1 MENKV
6 GQPTNQTTQ
15 MGRTVFETPDGQ
27 LVSELSKTVII
38 NGAYV
43 NVPSIIDGV
52 EFDEDELVEKLTTG
66 EIRPTSRHNTLE
78 EAEQAAIQRSNNLR
92 IIDNNMNIGGQPQAF
107 TSDKMQ
113 SAFARMKEESS
124 IGRTI
129 EDQKSLI
136 EKAGKDVK
144 DVAKGVATS
153 PITATAD
160 IVELG
165 GKLPS
170 VPVPS
175 QYQMLQ
181 QSLKEA
187 SKTINRE
194 NAEELLKSV
203 GINLEGTNAELVGEI
218 IGLPNLG
225 ALPKLLKG
233 IANKYGVSVNAYAKN
248 VVDELKETLTKQ
260 PSEGLAVATAVG
272 KGKPKK
278 LDTVLDTSIMP
289 IMGGTGA
296 KSGKEVQEQ
305 YNELISK
312 GKSEKE
318 ILEEIRAYK
327 GDDGKLRFDI
337 DDTDMKLKFLEI
349 GNIGKFKIN
358 RKSVFYNKKVN
369 IKKGLLKDFV
379 NFPSLYKQYSKYIK
393 KDEGFTFVPI
403 QNLKIEFVSSPKENY
418 AAGYFPDS
426 DTIEVN
432 MIKARDVN
440 GNVTELLDVVNNPVD
455 RATVESNIIHE
466 LQHAVQHR
474 EGFLKGSGLP
484 QELKKI
490 YKKNNPTASDKA
502 LIKAAKKHID
512 EEKKLQET
520 YNNTIISYLEND
532 LFSRFV
538 LKGSKLDVQL
548 RENIEEVERYIKSK
562 AAGKEMHPE
571 VNRVINNIFKDDA
584 ALKQGFDANIN
595 DFLGRSSIIKEKEK
609 LSRIENA
616 QLISKLDNLK
626 EITAKAAENYRNV
639 YGEKEARLVEAIR
652 KKRLNKG
659 DVLNQEQFFE
669 AMGEKGARLEY
680 ERINN
685 LLFKYEDKNNREAL
699 EKAFADPD
707 YTQYKDVLDANLL
720 KMYPNGKIPLER
732 ITNYAEVMNQGAKK
746 KIQKTV
752 FDIEDI
758 VFAGNDAERELIV
771 NLNGDLRSFSLP
783 KEEGF
788 AKTVT
793 EQMEKLNMP
802 ETKRLTEE

>member
-38 NGAYV
+38 NGTYV

-52 EFDEDELVEKLTTG
+52 EFDEDELVEKLKTG

-113 SAFARMKEESS
+113 SAFARMKEKSS

-136 EKAGKDVK
+136 EKVGKDIK

-170 VPVPS
+170 VPISS

-272 KGKPKK
+272 K
-278 LDTVLDTSIMP
+278 DTVPDTSIMP

-337 DDTDMKLKFLEI
+337 DDTDMKLKLPEI

-379 NFPSLYKQYSKYIK
+379 DFPSLYKQYSKYIK

-403 QNLKIEFVSSPKENY
+403 QNLKIEFVSSPKESY

-432 MIKARDVN
+432 MIKERDVN
-440 GNVTELLDVVNNPVD
+440 GNVTELFDVVNNPVD

-484 QELKKI
+484 QELKKLF
-490 YKKNNPTASDKA
+490 KKNNPTASDEA

-512 EEKKLQET
+512 EEKKLQEA
-520 YNNTIISYLEND
+520 YNNMILSYLEND

-548 RENIEEVERYIKSK
+548 RKNARELERYIKSK
-562 AAGKEMHPE
+562 ATGKEMHPE
-571 VNRVINNIFKDDA
+571 VNRVINNIFKDDVG
-584 ALKQGFDANIN
+584 LKQEFDANIN
-595 DFLGRSSIIKEKEK
+595 NFLGRSSIIKEKEK

-616 QLISKLDNLK
+616 QLISKLDNLN
-626 EITAKAAENYRNV
+626 EITAKAAENYRNA
-639 YGEKEARLVEAIR
+639 YGEKEARLVQAIKERR
-652 KKRLNKG
+652 KKMN
-659 DVLNQEQFFE
+659 
-669 AMGEKGARLEY
+669 
-680 ERINN
+680 
-685 LLFKYEDKNNREAL
+685 DK
-699 EKAFADPD
+699 
-707 YTQYKDVLDANLL
+707 
-720 KMYPNGKIPLER
+720 
-732 ITNYAEVMNQGAKK
+732 
-746 KIQKTV
+746 
-752 FDIEDI
+752 
-758 VFAGNDAERELIV
+758 
-771 NLNGDLRSFSLP
+771 
-783 KEEGF
+783 GF

>member
-52 EFDEDELVEKLTTG
+52 EFDEDELVEKLKTG

-113 SAFARMKEESS
+113 SAFARMKEKSS

-136 EKAGKDVK
+136 EKVGKDIK

-170 VPVPS
+170 VPISS

-272 KGKPKK
+272 K
-278 LDTVLDTSIMP
+278 DTVPDTSIMP

-337 DDTDMKLKFLEI
+337 DDTDMKLKLPEI

-379 NFPSLYKQYSKYIK
+379 DFPSLYKQYSKYIK
-393 KDEGFTFVPI
+393 KDEDFTFVPI
-403 QNLKIEFVSSPKENY
+403 QNLKIEFVSSPKESY

-432 MIKARDVN
+432 MIKERDVN
-440 GNVTELLDVVNNPVD
+440 GNVTELFDVVNNPVD

-484 QELKKI
+484 QELKKLF
-490 YKKNNPTASDKA
+490 KKNNPTASDEA

-512 EEKKLQET
+512 EEKKLQEA
-520 YNNTIISYLEND
+520 YNNMILSYLEND

-548 RENIEEVERYIKSK
+548 RKNARELERYIKSK
-562 AAGKEMHPE
+562 ATGKEMHPE
-571 VNRVINNIFKDDA
+571 VNRVINNIFKDDIG
-584 ALKQGFDANIN
+584 LKQEFDANIN
-595 DFLGRSSIIKEKEK
+595 NFLGRSSIIKEKEK

-616 QLISKLDNLK
+616 QLISKLDNLN
-626 EITAKAAENYRNV
+626 EITAKAAENYRNA
-639 YGEKEARLVEAIR
+639 YGEKEARLVQAIKERR
-652 KKRLNKG
+652 KKMN
-659 DVLNQEQFFE
+659 
-669 AMGEKGARLEY
+669 
-680 ERINN
+680 
-685 LLFKYEDKNNREAL
+685 DK
-699 EKAFADPD
+699 
-707 YTQYKDVLDANLL
+707 
-720 KMYPNGKIPLER
+720 
-732 ITNYAEVMNQGAKK
+732 
-746 KIQKTV
+746 
-752 FDIEDI
+752 
-758 VFAGNDAERELIV
+758 
-771 NLNGDLRSFSLP
+771 
-783 KEEGF
+783 GF

>member
-52 EFDEDELVEKLTTG
+52 EFDEDELVEKLKTG

-272 KGKPKK
+272 KGEPN
-278 LDTVLDTSIMP
+278 VPDTSIMP

-337 DDTDMKLKFLEI
+337 DDTDMKLNFLETQ
-349 GNIGKFKIN
+349 
-358 RKSVFYNKKVN
+358 
-369 IKKGLLKDFV
+369 
-379 NFPSLYKQYSKYIK
+379 QYY
-393 KDEGFTFVPI
+393 
-403 QNLKIEFVSSPKENY
+403 
-418 AAGYFPDS
+418 
-426 DTIEVN
+426 
-432 MIKARDVN
+432 
-440 GNVTELLDVVNNPVD
+440 
-455 RATVESNIIHE
+455 
-466 LQHAVQHR
+466 LQ
-474 EGFLKGSGLP
+474 
-484 QELKKI
+484 
-490 YKKNNPTASDKA
+490 
-502 LIKAAKKHID
+502 
-512 EEKKLQET
+512 
-520 YNNTIISYLEND
+520 
-532 LFSRFV
+532 
-538 LKGSKLDVQL
+538 
-548 RENIEEVERYIKSK
+548 
-562 AAGKEMHPE
+562 
-571 VNRVINNIFKDDA
+571 
-584 ALKQGFDANIN
+584 
-595 DFLGRSSIIKEKEK
+595 
-609 LSRIENA
+609 
-616 QLISKLDNLK
+616 
-626 EITAKAAENYRNV
+626 
-639 YGEKEARLVEAIR
+639 
-652 KKRLNKG
+652 
-659 DVLNQEQFFE
+659 
-669 AMGEKGARLEY
+669 
-680 ERINN
+680 
-685 LLFKYEDKNNREAL
+685 
-699 EKAFADPD
+699 
-707 YTQYKDVLDANLL
+707 
-720 KMYPNGKIPLER
+720 
-732 ITNYAEVMNQGAKK
+732 
-746 KIQKTV
+746 
-752 FDIEDI
+752 
-758 VFAGNDAERELIV
+758 
-771 NLNGDLRSFSLP
+771 SF
-783 KEEGF
+783 
-788 AKTVT
+788 
-793 EQMEKLNMP
+793 
-802 ETKRLTEE
+802 

>member
-52 EFDEDELVEKLTTG
+52 EFDEDELVEKLKTG

-144 DVAKGVATS
+144 DVAKGVVAS

-160 IVELG
+160 VVEVG

-170 VPVPS
+170 VPISS

-181 QSLKEA
+181 QSLKET
-187 SKTINRE
+187 SKTINRK

-272 KGKPKK
+272 KGEPN
-278 LDTVLDTSIMP
+278 VPDTSIMP

-349 GNIGKFKIN
+349 GNIGKSKIN
-358 RKSVFYNKKVN
+358 KKSVFYDKKVN
-369 IKKGLLKDFV
+369 IKTGLLKDFV
-379 NFPSLYKQYSKYIK
+379 DFPSLYKQYSKYIK
-393 KDEGFTFVPI
+393 KDEDFTFVPI
-403 QNLKIEFVSSPKENY
+403 QNLKIKFVSSPKQDY

-474 EGFLKGSGLP
+474 EGFLKGSGVV
-484 QELKKI
+484 QELEKL
-490 YKKNNPTASDKA
+490 YKKSNPTASNEA
-502 LIKAAKKHID
+502 LTKAATKHID
-512 EEKKLQET
+512 NQKKLQKV
-520 YNNTIISYLEND
+520 YNNTIIYYLEDDLLGSFVDRPND
-532 LFSRFV
+532 YKYGV
-538 LKGSKLDVQL
+538 LKMQLQKNIGDVGQ
-548 RENIEEVERYIKSK
+548 YIKSK
-562 AAGKEMHPE
+562 ATGKQMHPE

-584 ALKQGFDANIN
+584 ALKQEFDANIN
-595 DFLGRSSIIKEKEK
+595 DFLGRSSIIREKEK

-616 QLISKLDNLK
+616 QLISKLDNLN
-626 EITAKAAENYRNV
+626 EITEKAAENYRNT
-639 YGEKEARLVEAIR
+639 YGEKEARLVQAI
-652 KKRLNKG
+652 KKRRK
-659 DVLNQEQFFE
+659 E
-669 AMGEKGARLEY
+669 
-680 ERINN
+680 
-685 LLFKYEDKNNREAL
+685 
-699 EKAFADPD
+699 
-707 YTQYKDVLDANLL
+707 
-720 KMYPNGKIPLER
+720 
-732 ITNYAEVMNQGAKK
+732 MN
-746 KIQKTV
+746 
-752 FDIEDI
+752 D
-758 VFAGNDAERELIV
+758 
-771 NLNGDLRSFSLP
+771 
-783 KEEGF
+783 EGF

-793 EQMEKLNMP
+793 EQMEKLDMP

>member
-52 EFDEDELVEKLTTG
+52 EFDEDELVEKLITG

-113 SAFARMKEESS
+113 SAFARMKEKSS

-129 EDQKSLI
+129 EDQKSLL
-136 EKAGKDVK
+136 EKVGKDVK

-160 IVELG
+160 IVGLG

-170 VPVPS
+170 VPISS

-272 KGKPKK
+272 K
-278 LDTVLDTSIMP
+278 DTVPDTSIMP

-337 DDTDMKLKFLEI
+337 DDTDMKLKLPEI

-379 NFPSLYKQYSKYIK
+379 DFPSLYKQYSKYIK

-403 QNLKIEFVSSPKENY
+403 QNLKIEFVSSPKESY

-432 MIKARDVN
+432 MIKERDVN
-440 GNVTELLDVVNNPVD
+440 GNVTELFDVVNNPVD

-484 QELKKI
+484 QELKKLF
-490 YKKNNPTASDKA
+490 KKNNPTASDEA

-512 EEKKLQET
+512 EEKKLQEA
-520 YNNTIISYLEND
+520 YNNMILSYLEND

-548 RENIEEVERYIKSK
+548 RKNARELERYIKSK
-562 AAGKEMHPE
+562 ATGKEMHPE
-571 VNRVINNIFKDDA
+571 VNRVINNIFKDDVG
-584 ALKQGFDANIN
+584 LKQGFDANIN
-595 DFLGRSSIIKEKEK
+595 DFLGRSSIIREKEK

-616 QLISKLDNLK
+616 QLISKLDNLN
-626 EITAKAAENYRNV
+626 EITEKAAENYRNT
-639 YGEKEARLVEAIR
+639 YGEKEARLVQAIKERR
-652 KKRLNKG
+652 KK
-659 DVLNQEQFFE
+659 
-669 AMGEKGARLEY
+669 
-680 ERINN
+680 
-685 LLFKYEDKNNREAL
+685 
-699 EKAFADPD
+699 
-707 YTQYKDVLDANLL
+707 
-720 KMYPNGKIPLER
+720 
-732 ITNYAEVMNQGAKK
+732 MN
-746 KIQKTV
+746 
-752 FDIEDI
+752 D
-758 VFAGNDAERELIV
+758 
-771 NLNGDLRSFSLP
+771 
-783 KEEGF
+783 EGF